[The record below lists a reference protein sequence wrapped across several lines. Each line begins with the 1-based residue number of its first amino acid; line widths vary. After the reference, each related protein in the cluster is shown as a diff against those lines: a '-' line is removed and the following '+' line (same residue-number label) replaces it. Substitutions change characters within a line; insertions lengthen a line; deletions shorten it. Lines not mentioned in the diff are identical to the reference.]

1 MLALTEQAVSA
12 VQTILASSQMPEGS
26 GMRISRA
33 DEPGANSAGS
43 GVELHLT
50 LVESPQEGDQ
60 VVTDPPVFLEP
71 EAAEVLDDKVL
82 HAEILE
88 DQVRFTV
95 AEQTDS
101 SV

>member
-1 MLALTEQAVSA
+1 MLALTEEAVAA

-33 DEPGANSAGS
+33 DDPAVDSAGA

-50 LVESPQEGDQ
+50 LVEGPQEGDQ
-60 VVTDPPVFLEP
+60 IVSDPPVFLEP

-82 HAEILE
+82 HAEIFE

-95 AEQTDS
+95 AERTT
-101 SV
+101 

>member
-1 MLALTEQAVSA
+1 MLALTDQAVSA
-12 VQTILASSQMPEGS
+12 VQTILASSEMPEGS

-33 DEPGANSAGS
+33 GDPGANSAGT

-50 LVESPQEGDQ
+50 LVEAPQEGDQ
-60 VVTDPPVFLEP
+60 IVSEPPVFLEP

-82 HAEILE
+82 HAEIVE

-95 AEQTDS
+95 AEQP
-101 SV
+101 